1 MSSQI
6 RFLQIY
12 NELERIV
19 NSKASWETKYDLCF
33 GYRNGIYD
41 RMVRTGVSLIGYV
54 DPNTTQKK
62 DVLTLYA
69 AAKTTAEQVEREIG
83 HTGGANGKVT

>member
-1 MSSQI
+1 MSGKM

-12 NELERIV
+12 NELEHTV
-19 NSKASWETKYDLCF
+19 NSRASWETKYDLCF

-41 RMVRTGVSLIGYV
+41 RMVRTGVALLDYV
-54 DPNTTQKK
+54 DPDTSQKE

-69 AAKTTAEQVEREIG
+69 AAKRTAEQVEIEIG
-83 HTGGANGKVT
+83 HKGGQNDKNT